1 MTQALTET
9 TTNKLTAHANVCV
22 VGLGYIGLPTSAVLA
37 SRGHAVH
44 GVEINAEAR
53 DVINS
58 GRAHIVEPDLDMLVR
73 AGIESGRLKAH
84 AEPGKADVFMLCV
97 PTPVGENNGANLDYV
112 RDATLSICPFL
123 EAGNLVILESTSPP
137 GTTEMIAGLVLDN
150 TEFGPGEIFFAHAPE
165 RVLPGR
171 ILEEVV
177 QNDRIIGGIDDAST
191 DVARGFFSTFVRGSL
206 ITCHCRTA
214 EMAKL
219 VENSSRDVQI
229 AFANELSMICDD
241 FGVEVREMIDIANRH
256 PRVNILQPGCGVG
269 GHCIAVDPWFLVHM
283 AGDRAKLIRTARE
296 VNSSKPSWVVRR
308 IMTAGNRFREPIIA
322 CFGATYKQDIDDM
335 RESPALE
342 IIDTLRNTG
351 AGKILVVEPNVDLGS
366 DYEMATIEQ
375 AQQEA
380 DIFVFLVGHRE
391 FNKFTPVQLAE
402 KIVIDVCGVTHKTAA

>member
-1 MTQALTET
+1 MTVTLET
-9 TTNKLTAHANVCV
+9 TGKLSAQAEVCV
-22 VGLGYIGLPTSAVLA
+22 VGLGYIGLPTAAVLA
-37 SRGHAVH
+37 SRGHHVH
-44 GVEINAEAR
+44 GVEINAVAR

-73 AGIESGRLKAH
+73 AGIESGRLEAH
-84 AEPGKADVFMLCV
+84 AEPGRADVFMLCV
-97 PTPVGENNGANLDYV
+97 PTPVGETNGANLDYV
-112 RDATLSICPFL
+112 RSAVLSICPCL

-137 GTTEMIAGLVLDN
+137 GTTEMIARLVFEN
-150 TEFGPGEIFFAHAPE
+150 TDFAPGEIFFAHAPE

-177 QNDRIIGGIDDAST
+177 QNDRIIGGIDEAST
-191 DVARGFFSTFVRGSL
+191 DVARAFFSSFVRGKL

-241 FGVEVREMIDIANRH
+241 FGVEVRELIEIANRH

-283 AGDRAKLIRTARE
+283 AGDRARLIRTARE
-296 VNSSKPSWVVRR
+296 VNSSKPAWVVRR
-308 IMTAGNRFREPIIA
+308 ALAACSRLREPVIA
-322 CFGATYKQDIDDM
+322 CFGATYKPDIDDM

-342 IIDTLRNTG
+342 IIQALTEKQVGRV
-351 AGKILVVEPNVDLGS
+351 LVVEPHVDLGPE
-366 DYEMATIEQ
+366 YEGVSVEQ
-375 AQQEA
+375 AQREA
-380 DIFVFLVGHRE
+380 DIFLFLVGHSA
-391 FNKFTPVQLAE
+391 FKKFTQAQLAE
-402 KIVIDVCGVTHKTAA
+402 KIVIDVCGVTHTTTIH